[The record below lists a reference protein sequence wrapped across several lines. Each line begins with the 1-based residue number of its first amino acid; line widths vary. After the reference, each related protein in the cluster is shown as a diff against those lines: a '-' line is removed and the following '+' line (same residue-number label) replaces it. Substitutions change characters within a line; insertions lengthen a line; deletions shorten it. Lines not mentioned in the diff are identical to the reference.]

1 MCGILGLFN
10 RTGVLPQSETFVAAL
25 DRLKLRGPD
34 DSGTWQDECAML
46 GHRRLAIVDLSP
58 SGHQPMESSDRR
70 YVIVFN
76 GEIYNHRELRPR
88 LNPRGEWR
96 GTSDTETLMEA
107 YRTWGVDCLKHLN
120 GMFAFAIWD
129 RAERTLFIARDR
141 MGVKPLYYSDRN
153 GTFGFSSR
161 PGALNMLAGD
171 GALEVNPEGLRVY
184 LELGYIPAPLS
195 FHRDIRKL
203 PAGHYLLVNARGVRR
218 IRYWDYRSI
227 KPDPSMATRPEG
239 ELVEELDSLIR
250 SAVKMRLMSDVPLGA
265 FLSGGV
271 DSGVV
276 VAAMKQAGVA
286 HPKTFTI
293 GFTEAAYNEGPA
305 AAKAAQYLGIDHIH
319 ETLGVN
325 SLLDLLPAYIQ
336 EFDEPFADSSAFPT
350 MAVARLARRHV
361 TVALSGDGADE
372 LFGGYHYYPLIDR
385 LAPML
390 AWRARTKRSAGRVFS
405 SLPWHRTKLL
415 AGALHCQD
423 TVGLFHFL
431 RSVSKDYPPLVQ
443 VDIFRSTVNSESWF
457 SQFASAFAV
466 DLSAAETA
474 MRLDAGLTLPDLY
487 LQKVDVATMAFSL
500 EARCPMTDYRLV
512 EWAMRL
518 PMRFKLRGGET
529 KYLLKKVLSKYLP
542 AECVYRPKMG
552 FAVPLAQWL
561 RGPLRSWAEELIHDD
576 TLMSR
581 LPLDKE
587 RVRELLRQHSAAD
600 RELHPLLW
608 SVLMLLCFVQTHGA
622 RRALPVMPAYREVA

>member
-1 MCGILGLFN
+1 
-10 RTGVLPQSETFVAAL
+10 
-25 DRLKLRGPD
+25 
-34 DSGTWQDECAML
+34 
-46 GHRRLAIVDLSP
+46 
-58 SGHQPMESSDRR
+58 MESSDRR

-76 GEIYNHRELRPR
+76 GEIYNHRELRSR
-88 LNPRGEWR
+88 LKPRGDWR
-96 GTSDTETLMEA
+96 GTSDTETLIEA
-107 YRTWGVDCLKHLN
+107 YRAWGVESLKHVN

-129 RAERTLFIARDR
+129 RTDRTLFIARDR
-141 MGVKPLYYSDRN
+141 MGVKPLYYYEHN
-153 GTFGFSSR
+153 GTFGFGSR
-161 PGALNMLAGD
+161 PGALSMLING
-171 GALEVNPEGLRVY
+171 GALEIDPEGLRVY
-184 LELGYIPAPLS
+184 LELGYIAAPLS
-195 FHRDIRKL
+195 FHRDVRKL
-203 PAGHYLLVNARGVRR
+203 PAGHYLLVNGRGLRR
-218 IRYWDYRSI
+218 VRYWDYRAI
-227 KPDPSMATRPEG
+227 KPDPSTNSRPEG
-239 ELVEELDSLIR
+239 ELIEELDSLIQ
-250 SAVKMRLMSDVPLGA
+250 SAVKARLMSDVPLGA

-271 DSGVV
+271 DSAVV
-276 VAAMKQAGVA
+276 VAAMKSVGVE

-293 GFTEAAYNEGPA
+293 GFTEEAYNEGPA
-305 AAKAAQYLGIDHIH
+305 AAKAAQYFGVDHIH
-319 ETLGVN
+319 ETLDVN
-325 SLLDLLPAYIQ
+325 SLLDLLPTYIQ

-390 AWRARTKRSAGRVFS
+390 DWRAGTKRSAGRVFGL
-405 SLPWHRTKLL
+405 LPWHRAKLL
-415 AGALHCQD
+415 AGALQCQD
-423 TVGLFHFL
+423 TTGLFHFL
-431 RSVSKDYPPLVQ
+431 RSVSKDYPSLIPADVLG
-443 VDIFRSTVNSESWF
+443 STANSESWF

-474 MRLDAGLTLPDLY
+474 MRLDAGLTLPDLF

-518 PMRFKLRGGET
+518 PMRFKVRDGET
-529 KYLLKKVLSKYLP
+529 KYLLKKVLCKYLP

-552 FAVPLAQWL
+552 FAVPLAKWL

-587 RVRELLRQHSAAD
+587 RVRELLRQHSAGD
-600 RELHPLLW
+600 RESHPLLW

-622 RRALPVMPAYREVA
+622 RRALPVMAYREVA